1 MVPLDNQSEDWG
13 EDNANAAE
21 DMLRTVS
28 QELQS
33 IKDNWLNDINY
44 LRAEKSR
51 LEAEIEQ
58 MRSIQQQL
66 KSQQPVGLT
75 QTNQGDQQQLWA
87 QQLAQILA
95 NHLQERLRQQLSQS
109 TGEAP
114 QSGAATPGESTEN
127 TYRILSSVD
136 STLSTT
142 LKALQQD
149 VSSYQSA
156 LAQQLGRM
164 QTLEQQG
171 EAILEALV
179 SRLKNQL
186 KTVPAPRPIAIDT
199 PQTTVTAPL
208 PATPVVETTP
218 EQIAPPPPIIIGRP
232 TLNTGFWLIVMSS
245 LVLAF
250 QNVVT
255 KIILVKKPVFLLGSL
270 GGFVQ
275 PTAGNALLILLMRMT
290 IELPLLFFVARLLYP
305 RAWRDLRQLLN
316 RSRRNSLGWLL
327 GTGFTLFLSQFFFYI
342 ALGNIPTSIAT
353 TIFFIYPTVIIL
365 LDWQLF
371 GSRPS
376 LSLSLATMSIYLGVF
391 LSLPFQ
397 QGIKDSNLWLG
408 ITTAIASGIFLA
420 LYVILTRISAQKL
433 KLHPLPFRIV
443 DCTTILVLSALSVQI
458 ANIIPLKILVSNVPP
473 NMRYSLWI
481 GTGILAVATLVG
493 LVLNHF
499 GLRQIGSPI
508 APMIGAIV
516 PALTTLLAWGLIGER
531 LMPIQAIG
539 IAIVT
544 LWVLGIS
551 AENVQRMMAK
561 KPAPANR

>member
-1 MVPLDNQSEDWG
+1 MVPLDDRSEDWG

-33 IKDNWLNDINY
+33 IKDNWLNDINN

-51 LEAEIEQ
+51 LETEIEQ
-58 MRSIQQQL
+58 MRSTQQQL
-66 KSQQPVGLT
+66 KTQQSGVLSQT
-75 QTNQGDQQQLWA
+75 TQGDQQQLWA

-109 TGEAP
+109 TGEAAP
-114 QSGAATPGESTEN
+114 SSTATSGESTEN

-186 KTVPAPRPIAIDT
+186 KTAPAPRPIAIDT
-199 PQTTVTAPL
+199 LQPTLEAQL
-208 PATPVVETTP
+208 PGTPVVETSSQP
-218 EQIAPPPPIIIGRP
+218 VAPPPPIIIGRP
-232 TLNTGFWLIVMSS
+232 TLNRGFWLIVMSS

-250 QNVVT
+250 QNVIT
-255 KIILVKKPVFLLGSL
+255 KVILAKKPVLLLGSL

-275 PTAGNALLILLMRMT
+275 PTAGNALLILLMRMV
-290 IELPLLFFVARLLYP
+290 IELPLLFFVARWLYP
-305 RAWRDLRQLLN
+305 RAWMDLRQLLN
-316 RSRRNSLGWLL
+316 RSRRKYFGWLL

-342 ALGNIPTSIAT
+342 ALGNIPTGVAT
-353 TIFFIYPTVIIL
+353 TIFFIYPTAIIL

-376 LSLSLATMSIYLGVF
+376 LSLTLATMSIYLGVF

-397 QGIKDSNLWLG
+397 QGIKDANLWLG
-408 ITTAIASGIFLA
+408 ITTAVASGISLA
-420 LYVILTRISAQKL
+420 LYVILTRICAQKI

-443 DCTTILVLSALSVQI
+443 DCTTILVLSVLSVQI
-458 ANIIPLKILVSNVPP
+458 ANIIPLKFLVSNVAP
-473 NMRYSLWI
+473 NMWNSLWI
-481 GTGILAVATLVG
+481 STGILAVATLLG

-516 PALTTLLAWGLIGER
+516 PALTTFLAWGFIGEK
-531 LMPIQAIG
+531 LLPVQGIG
-539 IAIVT
+539 IALVT
-544 LWVLGIS
+544 FWVLGIT
-551 AENVQRMMAK
+551 AENVQRMMAR
-561 KPAPANR
+561 KPAPANQ

>member
-1 MVPLDNQSEDWG
+1 MVPQDNQSEDWG

-33 IKDNWLNDINY
+33 IKDNWLNDIDR
-44 LRAEKSR
+44 LRGEKSR

-58 MRSIQQQL
+58 MRSTQQQL
-66 KSQQPVGLT
+66 KSQQSGVLT
-75 QTNQGDQQQLWA
+75 QTTQGDQQQVWA
-87 QQLAQILA
+87 QQLAGILA

-114 QSGAATPGESTEN
+114 QPSATPGESTEN

-179 SRLKNQL
+179 SRLKNHL
-186 KTVPAPRPIAIDT
+186 KTAPAPRPITIDT
-199 PQTTVTAPL
+199 PQPRVEAPL

-218 EQIAPPPPIIIGRP
+218 QPVAPPPPITIGRP
-232 TLNTGFWLIVMSS
+232 TLNRGFWLILMSS

-255 KIILVKKPVFLLGSL
+255 KIILVKKPVFILGSL

-316 RSRRNSLGWLL
+316 KSRRKSLGWLL

-376 LSLSLATMSIYLGVF
+376 LSLTLATMSIYLGVF

-408 ITTAIASGIFLA
+408 ITTALASGISLA
-420 LYVILTRISAQKL
+420 IYVILSRICAQKL

-458 ANIIPLKILVSNVPP
+458 ANMIPLKILVSNVPP
-473 NMRYSLWI
+473 NMWNSLWI
-481 GTGILAVATLVG
+481 STGILAVATLLG

-516 PALTTLLAWGLIGER
+516 PALTTLLAWGLIGEN

>member
-1 MVPLDNQSEDWG
+1 MVPLDSNPEDQSAET
-13 EDNANAAE
+13 ALAAV
-21 DMLRTVS
+21 T
-28 QELQS
+28 QQLQS
-33 IKDNWLNDINY
+33 LKDDWLQDINH
-44 LRAEKSR
+44 LRGEKAR
-51 LEAEIEQ
+51 LEAEIAV
-58 MRSIQQQL
+58 MRSQHQQL
-66 KSQQPVGLT
+66 KSQQPVALT
-75 QTNQGDQQQLWA
+75 QATQGDQQQLWA

-95 NHLQERLRQQLSQS
+95 NHLQERLRQQLGQS
-109 TGEAP
+109 TGESP
-114 QSGAATPGESTEN
+114 QAAAATTGESNEN
-127 TYRILSSVD
+127 TYRLLSSVD

-149 VSSYQSA
+149 VTSYQSA

-186 KTVPAPRPIAIDT
+186 KTAPAPRPITIDT
-199 PQTTVTAPL
+199 AQPQPPVATPVAV
-208 PATPVVETTP
+208 TPVVETTP
-218 EQIAPPPPIIIGRP
+218 QPAEPPPQLTIGRP
-232 TLNTGFWLIVMSS
+232 TLNTGFWLIAMST

-255 KIILVKKPVFLLGSL
+255 KIILTKKPVFLFGSL

-275 PTAGNALLILLMRMT
+275 PSAGNALLILLMRMA
-290 IELPLLFFVARLLYP
+290 IELPLLFFIARWLYP
-305 RAWRDLRQLLN
+305 RAWHDLRLLLN
-316 RSRRNSLGWLL
+316 RSRRKSLGWLL
-327 GTGFTLFLSQFFFYI
+327 LTGLTLFLSQFCFYI
-342 ALGNIPTSIAT
+342 ALGNIPTGIAT
-353 TIFFIYPTVIIL
+353 TIFFVYPTVIIL

-376 LSLSLATMSIYLGVF
+376 LSLSLATITIYLGLF
-391 LSLPFQ
+391 LSVPFQ

-408 ITTAIASGIFLA
+408 IITAIASGISLA
-420 LYVILTRISAQKL
+420 LYVIFTRICAQKL
-433 KLHPLPFRIV
+433 KLHPLPFRII
-443 DCTTILVLSALSVQI
+443 DCTTILVLSALTVQI

-473 NMRYSLWI
+473 NMWNSLWI
-481 GTGILAVATLVG
+481 GTGILAVATLLG

-508 APMIGAIV
+508 APMIGALV
-516 PALTTLLAWGLIGER
+516 PALTTILALGLIGEK
-531 LMPIQAIG
+531 LLSIQAIG
-539 IAIVT
+539 IALVT

-561 KPAPANR
+561 KPAPANK

>member
-1 MVPLDNQSEDWG
+1 
-13 EDNANAAE
+13 
-21 DMLRTVS
+21 
-28 QELQS
+28 
-33 IKDNWLNDINY
+33 
-44 LRAEKSR
+44 
-51 LEAEIEQ
+51 
-58 MRSIQQQL
+58 
-66 KSQQPVGLT
+66 
-75 QTNQGDQQQLWA
+75 
-87 QQLAQILA
+87 
-95 NHLQERLRQQLSQS
+95 
-109 TGEAP
+109 
-114 QSGAATPGESTEN
+114 
-127 TYRILSSVD
+127 
-136 STLSTT
+136 
-142 LKALQQD
+142 
-149 VSSYQSA
+149 
-156 LAQQLGRM
+156 M

>member
-1 MVPLDNQSEDWG
+1 MMSQDDRSEDWG
-13 EDNANAAE
+13 EDNANPAE
-21 DMLRTVS
+21 EMLRTVS

-33 IKDNWLNDINY
+33 IKDNWLADINN

-51 LEAEIEQ
+51 LETEIEQ
-58 MRSIQQQL
+58 MQSTQQLL

-75 QTNQGDQQQLWA
+75 QTTQGDQQQVWA

-109 TGEAP
+109 TGEASP
-114 QSGAATPGESTEN
+114 ASATPGESSDN

-136 STLSTT
+136 STLNTT

-156 LAQQLGRM
+156 LSQQLGRM

-186 KTVPAPRPIAIDT
+186 QTAPAPRPITIDT
-199 PQTTVTAPL
+199 PQPSVE
-208 PATPVVETTP
+208 ATLLETGVVETTS
-218 EQIAPPPPIIIGRP
+218 QSVAPPPPIIIGRP
-232 TLNTGFWLIVMSS
+232 TLNRGFWLIVMSS

-275 PTAGNALLILLMRMT
+275 PTAGNALLILFMRMA
-290 IELPLLFFVARLLYP
+290 IELPLLFFVARWLYP
-305 RAWRDLRQLLN
+305 RAWMDLRQLLN
-316 RSRRNSLGWLL
+316 KSRRKFLGWML
-327 GTGFTLFLSQFFFYI
+327 GTGLTLFLSQFFFYI
-342 ALGNIPTSIAT
+342 ALGNIPTGVAT
-353 TIFFIYPTVIIL
+353 TIFFIYPTAIIL
-365 LDWQLF
+365 LDWQIF

-397 QGIKDSNLWLG
+397 QGIKDTNLWLG
-408 ITTAIASGIFLA
+408 IATAVASGISLA
-420 LYVILTRISAQKL
+420 LYVILTRICAQKL

-458 ANIIPLKILVSNVPP
+458 ANIIPLKILVSNVAP
-473 NMRYSLWI
+473 NMWNSLWI
-481 GTGILAVATLVG
+481 WTGILAIATLLG

-508 APMIGAIV
+508 APMIGAVV
-516 PALTTLLAWGLIGER
+516 PALTTVLAAVLIGEK
-531 LMPIQAIG
+531 LLPVQAIG
-539 IAIVT
+539 VAIVT

-551 AENVQRMMAK
+551 AENVQRMMAR
-561 KPAPANR
+561 KPPVANR

>member
-66 KSQQPVGLT
+66 KSQQPVTLT

-87 QQLAQILA
+87 QQLAGILA

-186 KTVPAPRPIAIDT
+186 KTAPAPRPITIDT
-199 PQTTVTAPL
+199 PQAVAASL
-208 PATPVVETTP
+208 PGTPVVETTP
-218 EQIAPPPPIIIGRP
+218 EQVAPPPQLIIGRP
-232 TLNTGFWLIVMSS
+232 TLNRGFWLIVMSS

-255 KIILVKKPVFLLGSL
+255 RIILVKKPVFLLGSF

-290 IELPLLFFVARLLYP
+290 IELPLLFFVALWLYP

-316 RSRRNSLGWLL
+316 KSRRKFFGWLL
-327 GTGFTLFLSQFFFYI
+327 LSGLTLFLSQFCFYI
-342 ALGNIPTSIAT
+342 ALGNIPTGVAT
-353 TIFFIYPTVIIL
+353 TIFFIYPTAIIL

-376 LSLSLATMSIYLGVF
+376 LSLTLATMSIYLGVF

-397 QGIKDSNLWLG
+397 QGIKDANLWLG
-408 ITTAIASGIFLA
+408 ITTAFASGICLA
-420 LYVILTRISAQKL
+420 LYVILSRVCAQKL

-473 NMRYSLWI
+473 NMWNALWI
-481 GTGILAVATLVG
+481 ATGILAVATLLG

-508 APMIGAIV
+508 APMIGAVV
-516 PALTTLLAWGLIGER
+516 PAVTTFLAWALIGEF
-531 LMPIQAIG
+531 LLPVQGIG
-539 IAIVT
+539 IALVT
-544 LWVLGIS
+544 FWVLGIS